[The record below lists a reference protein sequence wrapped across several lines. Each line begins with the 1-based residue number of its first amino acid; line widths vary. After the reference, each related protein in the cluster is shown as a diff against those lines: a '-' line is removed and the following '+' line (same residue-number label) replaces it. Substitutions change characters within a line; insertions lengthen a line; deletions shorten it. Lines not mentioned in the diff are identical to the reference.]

1 MVFMICFVCLQGTV
15 SSEKNE
21 LLFTE
26 FALNY
31 NSLPAIFRKGS
42 VLTWTTAL
50 KDCVSGIIMI
60 VLYTKTM
67 TTLIFML

>member
-1 MVFMICFVCLQGTV
+1 M

-21 LLFTE
+21 LLFTD

-31 NSLPAIFRKGS
+31 NSLPALFRKGS
-42 VLTWTTAL
+42 VLTWTAAL
-50 KDCVSGIIMI
+50 KDCVSGIIII
-60 VLYTKTM
+60 VLYTKAV